1 MGNVYSFWTQTFPPK
16 PTWTPANIPDLTGK
30 VIVVTGGN
38 SGVGKET
45 VKALLAHN
53 AKVYLAARSP
63 ERAKKAIDDLKAET
77 GKEAIFLRLD
87 LSDLKQ
93 IRESAAEFLSK
104 ETVLHVLFNN
114 AGVMGTPLDKLTA
127 QGYDMQLGTNVLG
140 HFLFTQ
146 LLLPALSAV
155 SAQSGG
161 AERARVT
168 STTSLAS
175 GLTNTLHFEWF
186 TDTPERR
193 KHAPMDIY
201 NDSKFGDL
209 VFAREL
215 ARRHGD
221 VLVST
226 ACNPGTLKT
235 DLSRNSTKVEA
246 FMLSLLQYPA
256 PMGAITQLWAGTSP
270 EGADLNGKY
279 LIPWAR
285 VGTPNPATQDA
296 ALGAKLWEY
305 LDEESKK
312 Y

>member
-1 MGNVYSFWTQTFPPK
+1 MGNVYSYYTQTFPPK
-16 PTWTPANIPDLTGK
+16 AEWTPEDIPDLSGK
-30 VIVVTGGN
+30 VIIVTGGN
-38 SGVGKET
+38 SGVGRET
-45 VKALLAHN
+45 CKALLAHN

-63 ERAKKAIDDLKAET
+63 DRAQRAIEHLKEQT
-77 GKEAIFLRLD
+77 GKEAIFLKLD

-93 IRESAAEFLSK
+93 VRQAASDFLAK
-104 ETVLHVLFNN
+104 EDTLNVLFCN
-114 AGVMGTPLDKLTA
+114 AGVMGTPADKLTE

-140 HFLFTQ
+140 HYLFTT
-146 LLLPALSAV
+146 LLLPALRNAS
-155 SAQSGG
+155 STGTK
-161 AERARVT
+161 ARVV

-175 GLTNTLHFEWF
+175 GLTSTVHFDWF
-186 TDTPERR
+186 TDSDGRR
-193 KHAPMDIY
+193 KQAPMTLY
-201 NDSKFGDL
+201 NDSKFGNL

-235 DLSRNSTKVEA
+235 ELGRHSGAMEA

-256 PMGAITQLWAGTSP
+256 HMGAYTQLWAGTSS

-285 VGTPNPATQDA
+285 VGTPNPAA
-296 ALGAKLWEY
+296 VEPEIGKKLWEY
-305 LDEESKK
+305 LEAECAKHA
-312 Y
+312 

>member
-1 MGNVYSFWTQTFPPK
+1 MGNAYSMYTQTFPPK
-16 PTWTPANIPDLTGK
+16 AAWTPENIPDLSGK
-30 VIVVTGGN
+30 IVIVTGGN

-45 VKALLAHN
+45 CKALLAHN

-63 ERAKKAIDDLKAET
+63 ARAQNAIDELKTQT
-77 GKEAIFLRLD
+77 GKEAIFLKLD

-93 IRESAAEFLSK
+93 VRQAASDFLSK
-104 ETVLHVLFNN
+104 EETLNVLFCN
-114 AGVMGTPLDKLTA
+114 AGVMGTPADTLTEQA
-127 QGYDMQLGTNVLG
+127 YDMQLGTNVLG
-140 HFLFTQ
+140 HYLFTT
-146 LLLPALSAV
+146 LLLPALRQATSN
-155 SAQSGG
+155 SG
-161 AERARVT
+161 EKARVV

-186 TDTPERR
+186 ADGPERR
-193 KHAPMDIY
+193 KQAPMTLY
-201 NDSKFGDL
+201 NDSKFGNL

-235 DLSRNSTKVEA
+235 ELSRHSGAMEA

-256 PMGAITQLWAGTSP
+256 HMGAYTQLWSGTSP

-285 VGTPNPATQDA
+285 VGTPNPAA
-296 ALGAKLWEY
+296 MEPEIGKKLWEY
-305 LDEESKK
+305 MEAECAK
-312 Y
+312 YA